1 MTDDNCITFNAPDTS
16 EALRL
21 DSEGFH
27 YKGQTIE
34 DAGEAYRL
42 FREWLAKVHTPEV
55 AND

>member
-1 MTDDNCITFNAPDTS
+1 MTSENSITFGANDTS

-42 FREWLAKVHTPEV
+42 FREWLAKAHSDVI
-55 AND
+55 ND